1 MEERIAKLERD
12 LNELRSEYY
21 KENFQTSETIRK
33 DLNIAG
39 RLNINGSV
47 GFFNETPVTQQSS
60 VSTVSA
66 PSGVYVQAEANNAAT
81 AINALIAR
89 LQAYGLLP

>member
-33 DLNIAG
+33 DLTIVG
-39 RLNINGSV
+39 RLNINGNV
-47 GFFNETPVTQQSS
+47 GYFDTTPVGQQSA
-60 VSTVSA
+60 VSTVA
-66 PSGVYVQAEANNAAT
+66 VPSGVYVQAEANNAVT